1 MAEFVV
7 GLRGGIG
14 TGKSTVSDLF
24 AEKGIV
30 IADADVSARTV
41 VEPGKPAYLAIVEH
55 FGKDILLPDQ
65 TLNRAGLRE
74 RVFSNPDERRFLESQ
89 TQRPII
95 EDLYQQI
102 MAACSDYVI
111 LVLSTGL
118 GKTPMMQKL
127 LVVDAPLETQIER
140 VMSRDNNSREQ
151 VEAIIS
157 TQPDRD
163 LRIRDADQVIVNDG
177 EVSRLALE
185 VERLH
190 QLYST
195 LSRQSEK
202 DHG

>member
-163 LRIRDADQVIVNDG
+163 LRIRDADQIIVNDG